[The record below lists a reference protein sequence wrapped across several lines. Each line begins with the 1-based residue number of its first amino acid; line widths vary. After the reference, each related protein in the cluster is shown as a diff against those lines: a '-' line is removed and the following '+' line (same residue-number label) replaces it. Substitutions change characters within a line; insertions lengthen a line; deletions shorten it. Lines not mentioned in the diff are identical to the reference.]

1 MKPLKLSDL
10 NIILPFLDKADYEG
24 YNSNFVTMMMWNHE
38 YHIEYEIHD
47 HFCIMLH
54 NYKGHRFF
62 AMPFASHEYYKEA
75 IEYMI
80 DYAKEHHFPF
90 MIDCAVPSFVE
101 KLKKVCPGK
110 FVYEH
115 TRDLDDYVYDKEKL
129 ITLSGKKMQKMRNN
143 YHNFISQYP
152 DYEYRTLNADEDM
165 PMIFTDLLKWE
176 RGENEQSESLTS
188 EVFGI
193 MYLLSTQDQLPIKI
207 GGIFINDE
215 LKAFMIGSPLKH
227 ETIQI
232 HIEKADKTIRGLYV
246 TLRKEFL
253 EHECADFKYVNR
265 EEDMGIENL
274 RISKERM
281 HPCKMVEK
289 SRIYINDAIVDQAN
303 DEDIEDIKEI
313 WMDRFEDED
322 EISTEFYFK
331 YRFKIENT
339 YVVRFK
345 NQIVSALQIVP
356 FKVKD
361 YEDSYF
367 ILGVSTRGDYEGQ
380 GFMKLLMNHVLEVYK
395 GKRIYLQAYHPEI
408 YVPFGFKES
417 HRHILY
423 KLDKAK
429 YALPS
434 RICLSQD
441 ISHLYDAYNLY
452 VRDFSHYLIRDEDY
466 FNNYLRKR
474 CAAFNDSILTFK
486 NEYGQ
491 QGYMIYNDKGKFVYI
506 SEFIYSKE
514 YLDDI
519 LKTIS
524 VYFYK
529 DIRIETDCMASI
541 HGEKTDMITMMCNQE
556 DDIPLEKRYINEIY

>member
-1 MKPLKLSDL
+1 MKPLRLSDL
-10 NIILPFLDKADYEG
+10 NTVLPFLDKANYEG

-38 YHIEYEIHD
+38 YHIEYEIHE

-62 AMPFASHEYYKEA
+62 AMPFTSQEYYKEA
-75 IEYMI
+75 IEYMVQ
-80 DYAKEHHFPF
+80 YAKDHAFPF
-90 MIDCAVPSFVE
+90 MIDCAITPFINEVKNLF
-101 KLKKVCPGK
+101 PGR

-129 ITLSGKKMQKMRNN
+129 ISLSGKKMQKMRNN
-143 YHNFISQYP
+143 YHNFIANYP
-152 DYEYRTLNADEDM
+152 HYEYRSLNAEEDM
-165 PMIFTDLLKWE
+165 PMIFNNLINWE
-176 RGENEQSESLTS
+176 TEEHEHSESLTS
-188 EVFGI
+188 EVYGI
-193 MYLLSTQDQLPIKI
+193 MYLLSTQNQLPIKM
-207 GGIFINDE
+207 GGIFIDNE

-253 EHECADFKYVNR
+253 EHECKDYKYVNR

-274 RISKERM
+274 RLSKERM

-289 SRIYINDAIVDQAN
+289 SRIYLNDTMIEQAQEN
-303 DEDIEDIKEI
+303 DTEEIKQL

-322 EISTEFYFK
+322 EASTAFYFK
-331 YRFKIENT
+331 YRYKSEYT
-339 YVVRFK
+339 YVARFHNK
-345 NQIVSALQIVP
+345 IISALQIIP

-367 ILGVSTRGDYEGQ
+367 ILGVSTRREYEGQ
-380 GFMKLLMNHVLEVYK
+380 GFMKALMNHVLKIYAN
-395 GKRIYLQAYHPEI
+395 KRIYLQAYHPEI
-408 YVPFGFKES
+408 YMPFGFKES
-417 HRHILY
+417 HRHICFKVNKEAY
-423 KLDKAK
+423 KL
-429 YALPS
+429 PS
-434 RICLSQD
+434 TICLSEDLSQ
-441 ISHLYDAYNLY
+441 LYSSYIEYVKDFKHYF
-452 VRDFSHYLIRDEDY
+452 VRDEQY
-466 FNNYLRKR
+466 FLNYLRKR
-474 CAAFNDSILTFK
+474 SVAFNDSILSFK
-486 NEYGQ
+486 NQYGQ
-491 QGYMIYNDKGKFVYI
+491 QGYMIYNEKGNCVYV
-506 SEFIYSKE
+506 SEFIYNKE

-524 VYFYK
+524 VYFNK

-556 DDIPLEKRYINEIY
+556 DDTPLEKRYINEIY